1 MEKIVLDA
9 MRSYNRDAMDWSFL
23 GMGGFSRRRI
33 TFEEC
38 CNSMRSRLYG
48 VSIQNDY
55 RDRISGAIIVLKE
68 VIQSTGV
75 TRKEDI
81 CPTILV
87 FAELLKTSNKPKHK
101 LFIDIFRCMFYSEY
115 GISNPLSLPGDA
127 GLRDPYS
134 DFVEN

>member
-9 MRSYNRDAMDWSFL
+9 MRSYNRAAMDWSFL

-33 TFEEC
+33 TFQEC

-81 CPTILV
+81 SPTILV